1 MDRAA
6 LLESRR
12 LVLAAAKAGEPWHS
26 SYKRNKALFRRLTE
40 AEAALETS
48 AAEYLYNLSRRAPAY
63 VDWSVY
69 AGELAKQPKLQ
80 AGIKAAAD
88 PVSSEPWEAEA
99 FEFQR
104 AVIDAITIV
113 ATIGAEAAYE
123 RYGLPLTVSDYG
135 DLVSDAARNHVAT
148 LVSGVTETSRDQIR
162 RALRDSLARGES
174 SDLAMERI
182 MKTINNPVRAE
193 MIAQTESV
201 NAYTM
206 GTLAYAEETGAKKK
220 TWEALVDACDVCA
233 PLDGKTIKL
242 SEKFKLNDGTEVDGP
257 TSHVRC
263 RCGVYVEY

>member
-12 LVLAAAKAGEPWHS
+12 IVLAAAKAGEPWHD
-26 SYKRNKALFRRLTE
+26 SYKRNKALFRRLVE
-40 AEAALETS
+40 AEALLESS

-69 AGELAKQPKLQ
+69 AGELAKQPQLQ
-80 AGIKAAAD
+80 AGIKAAAE
-88 PVSSEPWEAEA
+88 PVSDTPWDGEAID
-99 FEFQR
+99 FQR
-104 AVIDAITIV
+104 AIIDAITIIS
-113 ATIGAEAAYE
+113 TIGAEAAYE
-123 RYGLPLTVSDYG
+123 RYGVPLAVADLG

-148 LVSGVTETSRDQIR
+148 LVSGVTDTSRDQIR
-162 RALRDSLARGES
+162 RALRDSLARGETT
-174 SDLAMERI
+174 DLAMERI

-206 GTLAYAEETGAKKK
+206 GTLAYAEESGAKYKL
-220 TWEALVDACDVCA
+220 WESLADACKVCA
-233 PLDGKTIKL
+233 PMDGKKVKL
-242 SEKFKLNDGTEVDGP
+242 GEKFKLSNGTEVDGP
-257 TSHVRC
+257 ASHPRC